1 MAGLLIAAISTQ
13 SRAVGKAYCK
23 RLPVPTQPDTI
34 VVPETE
40 IPGYRTPSLREKN
53 TNNTTTDS
61 EDCGG
66 GIYTFQLL
74 IIGL

>member
-13 SRAVGKAYCK
+13 SRAVGKAYFK

-40 IPGYRTPSLREKN
+40 IPGYRTP
-53 TNNTTTDS
+53 
-61 EDCGG
+61 
-66 GIYTFQLL
+66 
-74 IIGL
+74 